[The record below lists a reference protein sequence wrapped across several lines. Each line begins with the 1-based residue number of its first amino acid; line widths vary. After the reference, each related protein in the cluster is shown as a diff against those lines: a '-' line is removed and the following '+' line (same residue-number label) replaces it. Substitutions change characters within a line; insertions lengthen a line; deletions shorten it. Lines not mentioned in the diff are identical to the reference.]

1 MSQKIDTKTD
11 QLLCEVEGQVATIT
25 LNRPEKRNALGDVIT
40 PALRF
45 TLANLETNDDVRV
58 IIITGAGKAF
68 CSGGDVFSMKGKSEA
83 SERDRNDSIKD
94 LQDKQRTLSLRLY
107 HLSKPTIAVIPGA
120 AAGAG
125 MSLALS
131 CDMRICG
138 TSGFFVTGFG
148 DIGLSGDYGGS
159 WQLTRM
165 VGPTKAKELYFTG
178 RRIRAEEALSLG
190 LINEVIEDDLLFEHA
205 TEVARLISSR
215 SPKAISFMKQ
225 NINQALEDDFETC
238 LDWEAVRQIY
248 CMETKDFAEGV
259 SAFREKRKPRFLGI

>member
-83 SERDRNDSIKD
+83 S
-94 LQDKQRTLSLRLY
+94 LY

-205 TEVARLISSR
+205 KEVARLISSR

>member
-94 LQDKQRTLSLRLY
+94 LQDKQRTLSLRL
-107 HLSKPTIAVIPGA
+107 
-120 AAGAG
+120 
-125 MSLALS
+125 
-131 CDMRICG
+131 
-138 TSGFFVTGFG
+138 
-148 DIGLSGDYGGS
+148 
-159 WQLTRM
+159 
-165 VGPTKAKELYFTG
+165 
-178 RRIRAEEALSLG
+178 
-190 LINEVIEDDLLFEHA
+190 
-205 TEVARLISSR
+205 
-215 SPKAISFMKQ
+215 
-225 NINQALEDDFETC
+225 
-238 LDWEAVRQIY
+238 
-248 CMETKDFAEGV
+248 
-259 SAFREKRKPRFLGI
+259 